1 MYSKQAGIAV
11 KDIMSFPV
19 ITASLKE
26 SVKSIAKKMKQHDVD
41 SVVIVDE
48 HAMPIGIV
56 TEGDIV
62 RRLLSRKRHTLFVK
76 AKHIMSRPVI
86 SVAKVT
92 DMEKA
97 AAIMVENKIRRLC
110 VIDEAQ
116 KLTGIVTQSDIIK
129 NSSYLIGV
137 LREMVDTGYIKDVET
152 VGA

>member
-1 MYSKQAGIAV
+1 MYSKKAGIAV

-19 ITASLKE
+19 IVATHKE

-48 HAMPIGIV
+48 KAMPIGIV

-76 AKHIMSRPVI
+76 AKHIMSRPVL
-86 SVAKVT
+86 SVHKDT
-92 DMEKA
+92 DMERA
-97 AAIMVENKIRRLC
+97 AQLMVEKKVRRLC
-110 VIDEAQ
+110 VVDELQ
-116 KLTGIVTQSDIIK
+116 KLTGIVTQSDILA

-137 LREMVDTGYIKDVET
+137 LREMVDTGYVKEVET